1 MPLAGRGGDGQGLDR
16 LEDAEGVSV
25 RQVRERERAR
35 RRVVA
40 DDVLDAQGGLG
51 FGHRGLDGIGFGT
64 AGDGLGRG
72 LLEVTDVD
80 FGVEQGVVDGSA
92 LLLRRGLDVRD
103 ADGAGFV
110 RLVLGRRDVLV
121 AVVGTDGEGVDGHAQ
136 VVSLR
141 GVAVAATRDEA
152 DESQLDVVAV
162 TADDRTLDAVRG
174 VVAVDTSTDGVQAF
188 VAGDNSGGGL
198 AEVNADFPALRAKA
212 GRASELDNLGGHARG
227 ARVEERAN
235 DGVADDLEDRR
246 LVGDVEVFAGDD
258 GIDGRH
264 VRIYVFGLLGASSG
278 RGECARVRAWVKA
291 GVELF
296 FDCSVIR
303 GLGR

>member
-1 MPLAGRGGDGQGLDR
+1 M
-16 LEDAEGVSV
+16 

-40 DDVLDAQGGLG
+40 ADVLDAQGGLG
-51 FGHRGLDGIGFGT
+51 FGHRGLDGLGFGT

-72 LLEVTDVD
+72 LLEVDDVE

-92 LLLRRGLDVRD
+92 LLLSRGLDVRD

-110 RLVLGRRDVLV
+110 RLVFGRRDVLV

-136 VVSLR
+136 VVGLR
-141 GVAVAATRDEA
+141 GVAVAAARDEA
-152 DESQLDVVAV
+152 DEGQLDVVAV
-162 TADDRTLDAVRG
+162 AADDCTLDAVRG
-174 VVAVDTSTDGVQAF
+174 VVAVDASTDGVQAF

-198 AEVNADFPALRAKA
+198 AEVDANFPALKA
-212 GRASELDNLGGHARG
+212 ERLAVELADLGGHARG

-246 LVGDVEVFAGDD
+246 LVGDVDVFAGDD

-264 VRIYVFGLLGASSG
+264 GRIYVF
-278 RGECARVRAWVKA
+278 WVV
-291 GVELF
+291 G
-296 FDCSVIR
+296 CQ
-303 GLGR
+303 